1 MKAKERIKELTKI
14 GARGSITIP
23 ASLRKAAGLEPGD
36 IVLIEVTED
45 NGEIVIRPQVAVD
58 RSQAWFWTERWQ
70 KMEHEVDR
78 DIAAGKEIESTPEDF
93 LREIKKW

>member
-1 MKAKERIKELTKI
+1 
-14 GARGSITIP
+14 
-23 ASLRKAAGLEPGD
+23 
-36 IVLIEVTED
+36 
-45 NGEIVIRPQVAVD
+45 VAVD

-78 DIAAGKEIESTPEDF
+78 DIAAGKETESTPEDF